1 MLRGIKGA
9 ALHTMKAGGLFG
21 LVRDSEWRRKRLL
34 ILCYHGISQE
44 DEHLWRP
51 ALYLAPQVL
60 EQRLKVLKDGGYA
73 VLPFGE
79 ALSRLYENDL
89 PPRSVAITFDDGTYD
104 FYKHGYP
111 LLKSFG
117 FPVTVYQTTYYSDYP
132 RPIFNLICSY
142 MLWKRRGSIVD
153 AGKELGLKSPLDLR
167 TSHSR
172 FLVERQLVQNAL
184 RDNLNGKQ
192 KDEIATALAKLLDVD
207 YEELVTRRMLQLMNP
222 TEVAQLAAE
231 GVDFELHTHR
241 HRTPNDQPLFRQEI
255 SDNRKR
261 IQQITGSTAVHF
273 CYPSG
278 VYAAQFLGWL
288 EAEGVISATTCDA
301 GLATART
308 EKLLLPRAV
317 DVSGRTEIEFESWL
331 TGVGS
336 VLAFRRRAA
345 QKYSPPAD

>member
-1 MLRGIKGA
+1 MLRVIKRT
-9 ALHTMKAGGLFG
+9 ALHMIKAAGVFG
-21 LVRDSEWRRKRLL
+21 LVRDSEWRQRRLL
-34 ILCYHGISQE
+34 ILCYHGISQQ

-51 ALYLAPQVL
+51 ALYLEPKTL
-60 EQRLKVLKDGGYA
+60 EQRLKMLKDGGYA

-79 ALSRLYENDL
+79 AVHRLYENDL

-111 LLKSFG
+111 LLKSYG
-117 FPVTVYQTTYYSDYP
+117 FPVTVYQTTYYTDYS

-153 AGKELGLKSPLDLR
+153 AGKELGLDSPLDLT

-184 RDNLNGKQ
+184 RDDLDGKK
-192 KDEIATALAKLLDVD
+192 KDEIAAGLAKLLNID
-207 YEELVTRRMLQLMNP
+207 YYELVSRRMLQLMNP
-222 TEVAQLAAE
+222 TEVAELATQ

-241 HRTPNDQPLFRQEI
+241 HRTPQDELLFRKEI

-261 IQQITGSTAVHF
+261 IQEITGSIALHF

-278 VYAAQFLGWL
+278 VYAVPFLDWL
-288 EAEGVISATTCDA
+288 KAERVISATTCDA
-301 GLATART
+301 GLATAQT
-308 EKLLLPRAV
+308 EKLLLPRVV
-317 DVSGRTEIEFESWL
+317 DVSGRTPIEFESWL
-331 TGVGS
+331 TGAGS
-336 VLAFRRRAA
+336 LLAFRRKAA
-345 QKYSPPAD
+345 QKYAPPTD

>member
-34 ILCYHGISQE
+34 ILCYHGISQQ

-51 ALYLAPQVL
+51 ALYLAPQFL
-60 EQRLKVLKDGGYA
+60 EQRLKMLKDGGYA
-73 VLPFGE
+73 VLPLQD
-79 ALSRLYENDL
+79 ALRRLYESDL
-89 PPRSVAITFDDGTYD
+89 PSRSVAITFDDGTYD

-117 FPVTVYQTTYYSDYP
+117 FPVTVYQTTYYADYQ

-142 MLWKRRGSIVD
+142 MLWKRRGSIVH

-172 FLVERQLVQNAL
+172 FLVERQLGQNAR

-192 KDEIATALAKLLDVD
+192 KDEIATALANLLDID
-207 YEELVTRRMLQLMNP
+207 YGELVTRRLLQLMNP
-222 TEVAQLAAE
+222 TEVTQLAVE

-241 HRTPNDQPLFRQEI
+241 HRTPDDELLFRKEI
-255 SDNRKR
+255 NDNRKR
-261 IQQITGSTAVHF
+261 IQQITGSIAVHF

-301 GLATART
+301 GLATAQT
-308 EKLLLPRAV
+308 EKLLLPRVV
-317 DVSGRTEIEFESWL
+317 DVSARTAIEFESWL
-331 TGVGS
+331 TGAGS
-336 VLAFRRRAA
+336 LLAFRRKAA
-345 QKYSPPAD
+345 QNYSPPSD